1 MNWLTEKFY
10 DFDDKTAIIHHDL
23 SFTYKQLFTEIDR
36 LKTTLPAD
44 QIKNGEVIC
53 VLSDYSFQSIAL
65 ILALVDNKNII
76 VPITSKLQNEIDERI
91 SESYCDKIIEFDDA
105 AYKITIRASKEKHP
119 IIQRL
124 QEGKNTGLILFSS
137 GSTGKPKAMI
147 HNFDNL
153 MDHYANKKERS
164 INMLLFLMLDHIG
177 GINTLLNGLSI
188 GATLIIPQNRNA
200 DDICKLVQDYQIKI
214 LPSSPT
220 FLNLIVMSKAYEKYD
235 LTSLRMITYGTETMP
250 ESLLEKLKKIFPKA
264 KFLQT
269 FGTSETGIANT
280 VSKSSNSTFMKIDDP
295 NLEYKIVDGELW
307 LKSKTQIMG
316 YLNASME
323 NFTDKG
329 WFMTGDL
336 VELDDHDYIKI
347 IGRNKDIIN
356 IGGEKVL
363 PTEIESIIL
372 EMDEIEDVIVY
383 AKADSIM
390 GQTIVC
396 DVVLARAMEPR
407 EVKKIIRQY
416 CKERLSRYKL
426 PTKVNV
432 VEKTDFSD
440 RFKKTR
446 RK

>member
-1 MNWLTEKFY
+1 MSWLTKRFQS
-10 DFDDKTAIIHHDL
+10 FDDKRAIIYKGE
-23 SFTYKQLFTEIDR
+23 SYTYKQLYNEIEKIKMS
-36 LKTTLPAD
+36 LLAD
-44 QIKNGEVIC
+44 QIKSGEVVC
-53 VLSDYSFQSIAL
+53 VLSDYSFESISL
-65 ILALVDNKNII
+65 MLALADNKNII
-76 VPITSKLQNEIDERI
+76 VPITSKLQNEIEERVD
-91 SESYCDKIIEFDDA
+91 ESYCDKVITLDDT
-105 AYKITIRASKEKHP
+105 AYKIVKKDSNEKHP

-124 QEGKNTGLILFSS
+124 QQEKSAGLILFSS

-153 MDHYANKKERS
+153 IDHYIDKKEKS

-177 GINTLLNGLSI
+177 GINTLLNALAM

-200 DDICKLVQDYQIKI
+200 DDICKLVQEYQIKV

-235 LTSLRMITYGTETMP
+235 LDSLRMITYGTETMP
-250 ESLLEKLKKIFPKA
+250 ESLLNKLKKIFPNA

-280 VSKSSNSTFMKIDDP
+280 VSRSSNSTFMKIDDP
-295 NLEYKIVDGELW
+295 NLEYKIVDDELW
-307 LKSKTQIMG
+307 LKSRTQVMG

-323 NFTDKG
+323 NFTQDG

-336 VELDDHDYIKI
+336 VELADDDYIKI
-347 IGRNKDIIN
+347 IGRNKDVIN

-363 PTEIESIIL
+363 PTEIESVIL
-372 EMDEIEDVIVY
+372 EIDEIEDVIVY
-383 AKADSIM
+383 AKADAIT

-396 DVVLARAMEPR
+396 DVVLTVPMEAR

-416 CKERLSRYKL
+416 CKERLARYKL

-440 RFKKTR
+440 RFKKIR